1 MNNNSSDL
9 TKVNDRIQY
18 FQDDILKVSA
28 NRFAKEVG
36 IAYGTL
42 RNLYTEDKKPRKG
55 TILKILEAYEGFIN
69 PAWLQSGKGR
79 PTLSATQEHPG
90 FQLMTSDEHW
100 PKVGRQVRKLIRKS
114 DKSPEEIAQATG
126 FSIYRLN
133 KTLSGKQTPTP
144 QFMSVLLSELGVT
157 VDQLAQQAGV
167 AVPQQQKE
175 KEKPVKAAED
185 TAEEQETAELQSLE
199 DAQPQQQAEAPQV
212 QPQQAT
218 APMPV
223 PQPQAYP
230 VQQPFAAVMDHE
242 GMQEL
247 RMKIDFLTNRINYL
261 EERLS
266 RLAR

>member
-1 MNNNSSDL
+1 MDSNAVDL
-9 TKVNDRIQY
+9 SKVNGRIQY

-55 TILKILEAYEGFIN
+55 TIQKILAAFDGFIN
-69 PAWLQSGKGR
+69 PSWLQSGKGR

-90 FQLMTSDEHW
+90 FQVMTSDEHW

-114 DKSPEEIAQATG
+114 DKSPEQIADATG
-126 FSIYRLN
+126 YSMYRLN
-133 KTLSGKQTPTP
+133 KTLSGKQAPTP

-157 VDQLAQQAGV
+157 VDQLAQKAGV
-167 AVPQQQKE
+167 SVPQQKDS
-175 KEKPVKAAED
+175 KAAKAAVEEETND
-185 TAEEQETAELQSLE
+185 LEHEETQAQEQEET
-199 DAQPQQQAEAPQV
+199 PQQAEQAPQAAASV
-212 QPQQAT
+212 SQLPVTQPQSF
-218 APMPV
+218 
-223 PQPQAYP
+223 P
-230 VQQPFAAVMDHE
+230 VQQSVASVDHE
-242 GMQEL
+242 SVLEL